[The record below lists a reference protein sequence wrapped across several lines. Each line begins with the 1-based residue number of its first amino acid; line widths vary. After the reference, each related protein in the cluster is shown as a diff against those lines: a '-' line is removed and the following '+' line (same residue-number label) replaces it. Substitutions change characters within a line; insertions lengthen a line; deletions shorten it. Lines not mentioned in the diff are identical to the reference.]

1 MVITA
6 IARTR
11 IANGTES
18 NDLKDVT
25 HACVRCG
32 TMLTR
37 TVRPVSGDADVS
49 RAGADFRTSLPRSA
63 YEFRLGRSYTTNH
76 GELLNTATMRGQIA
90 RFCASARWR

>member
-6 IARTR
+6 ITPTR

-25 HACVRCG
+25 HTCVRCG

-37 TVRPVSGDADVS
+37 TVVRPVSGDADVI
-49 RAGADFRTSLPRSA
+49 A
-63 YEFRLGRSYTTNH
+63 RLG
-76 GELLNTATMRGQIA
+76 
-90 RFCASARWR
+90 

>member
-6 IARTR
+6 ITRAR

-18 NDLKDVT
+18 DDLRDVT

-37 TVRPVSGDADVS
+37 TVRPVSGGPDVTA
-49 RAGADFRTSLPRSA
+49 RPGLISA
-63 YEFRLGRSYTTNH
+63 KRL
-76 GELLNTATMRGQIA
+76 
-90 RFCASARWR
+90 

>member
-6 IARTR
+6 ITRTK
-11 IANGTES
+11 IANGAES

-37 TVRPVSGDADVS
+37 TVRPISGDADV
-49 RAGADFRTSLPRSA
+49 
-63 YEFRLGRSYTTNH
+63 
-76 GELLNTATMRGQIA
+76 IA
-90 RFCASARWR
+90 RRG

>member
-6 IARTR
+6 ITRTR

-32 TMLTR
+32 MMLTR
-37 TVRPVSGDADVS
+37 TVRPVSGATPMSSLGQVDMALDA
-49 RAGADFRTSLPRSA
+49 GL
-63 YEFRLGRSYTTNH
+63 
-76 GELLNTATMRGQIA
+76 Q
-90 RFCASARWR
+90 